1 MLKFDIRRIVCFN
14 TYAITYVMNQ
24 VCQNLKASFA
34 QNETVCSRINELFHL
49 LSNKGRFRIICLLC
63 FGEYCVN
70 DIAEVVSH
78 GCLPNVSQ
86 HLKTLALSGVIE
98 RRREGQRILYRLK
111 DERVRNI
118 IGFMRSQFLESGTSD
133 SVDQDRDSAS
143 PNAGIPVRRVKPK
156 KINKTTTSSK

>member
-1 MLKFDIRRIVCFN
+1 
-14 TYAITYVMNQ
+14 MNQ
-24 VCQNLKASFA
+24 ACQNLKASFA

-98 RRREGQRILYRLK
+98 RRRDGQRILYRLK

-118 IGFMRSQFLESGTSD
+118 IGFMRSQFLEAGTGN
-133 SVDQDRDSAS
+133 SVVAADKPDHDSAS
-143 PNAGIPVRRVKPK
+143 SNAGVPLRRVKPK
-156 KINKTTTSSK
+156 IISKTTTSSKKSK

>member
-1 MLKFDIRRIVCFN
+1 
-14 TYAITYVMNQ
+14 MNQ
-24 VCQNLKASFA
+24 ACQNLKASFA
-34 QNETVCSRINELFHL
+34 QNEAVCNRINELFQL

-70 DIAEVVSH
+70 DIAEVVGH

-98 RRREGQRILYRLK
+98 RRRDGQRIFYRLR

-118 IGFMRSQFLESGTSD
+118 IGFMRSQFLEGGTDNSAVAD
-133 SVDQDRDSAS
+133 DDRGRGSAS
-143 PNAGIPVRRVKPK
+143 PNAGNPLRRVKPE
-156 KINKTTTSSK
+156 KISKTTTGSKKSK